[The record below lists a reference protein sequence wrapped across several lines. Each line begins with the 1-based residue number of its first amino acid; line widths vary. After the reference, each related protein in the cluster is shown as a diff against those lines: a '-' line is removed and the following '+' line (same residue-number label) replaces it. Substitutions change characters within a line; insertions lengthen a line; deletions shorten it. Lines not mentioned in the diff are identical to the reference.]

1 MEKIKTPDTDM
12 NINTNAAAADPRF
25 TIEGCLD
32 SDKEAI
38 ARPTITYAQDAWRRL
53 KKNPVAMISLAVLV
67 LMVLMAL
74 LGPVLC
80 GQDYIAMDP
89 VNKNQPPSAEHWFGT
104 DLLGRDLFARVC
116 YGARVSLLIAVVC
129 TLVQIVVGSAYGG
142 IMAFFGGWVDD
153 IMMRIIEIMRSL
165 PYLLVVI
172 LVMMVLGNNIP
183 SLLIALCVTSW
194 CNTAR
199 AIRGVVLQLKNAE
212 YIMAA
217 RTLGASPGRI
227 ISRHLIP
234 NTIGILI
241 LNIATSLPNYIFQES
256 TLGFLGI
263 GLESPNTSLGVLISL
278 GQASMEFYPLQL
290 LFPALVLV
298 LIVLSFNLLGDGLR
312 DALDPRLRK

>member
-1 MEKIKTPDTDM
+1 MTQTTEILNKPL
-12 NINTNAAAADPRF
+12 DPRF
-25 TIEGCLD
+25 VIEGCRN

-53 KKNPVAMISLAVLV
+53 KKNPVAMISMAVLI

-74 LGPVLC
+74 FGPVIS
-80 GQDYIAMDP
+80 GQDYTAMNP
-89 VNKNQPPSAEHWFGT
+89 INKNQPPSAEHWFGT
-104 DLLGRDLFARVC
+104 DLLGRDLFSRVC
-116 YGARVSLLIAVVC
+116 YGARVSLLIALVC
-129 TLVQIVVGSAYGG
+129 TLVQIVIGSAYGG

-153 IMMRIIEIMRSL
+153 IMMRVIEIMRSL

-199 AIRGVVLQLKNAE
+199 AVRGVILQLKNSE

-217 RTLGASPGRI
+217 GTLGASPRRI
-227 ISRHLIP
+227 IVRHLIP

-241 LNIATSLPNYIFQES
+241 LNIATSIPNYIFQES

-263 GLESPNTSLGVLISL
+263 GLESPNTSLGVLISI

-290 LFPALVLV
+290 LFPALILV

-312 DALDPRLRK
+312 DALDPRMRK